1 MMAVHGRIQ
10 SEGEVVH
17 LVAHRLTDLSAE
29 LASIG
34 DRDIVTP
41 ASRGHDSQIEYGRGP
56 RPNEILG
63 HDPRDSDLLNH
74 DLETIKFKMRDFG

>member
-10 SEGEVVH
+10 SEGKVVH

-41 ASRGHDSQIEYGRGP
+41 ASRGHDSQIEFGRGT
-56 RPNEILG
+56 RPHEIFC
-63 HDPRDSDLLNH
+63 HDPRDTGLLNH
-74 DLETIKFKMRDFG
+74 GFETIKLKTRDFR